1 MLRFEHVNSVRHTTS
16 VNSSHLEGRSIC
28 QKYNEASAVLTEVYC
43 STSQHNSILLVVK
56 IFMSILFGTLKYR
69 LAQCLLCV
77 VSYCFRSIDFFIAL
91 EIIPVDVIRLRR
103 SIFSLVLN
111 CTCWSEN
118 VFIYIYIW
126 STLLRLKELILH
138 LFRNAQ
144 RIFNDL
150 RNKKPEKRCTVSLK
164 FTLSR
169 CL

>member
-1 MLRFEHVNSVRHTTS
+1 MRFERVNSVRHTTS

-28 QKYNEASAVLTEVYC
+28 QKYNGAQASAVLTEVYC

-91 EIIPVDVIRLRR
+91 EIISVDVFRLRC

-118 VFIYIYIW
+118 V
-126 STLLRLKELILH
+126 
-138 LFRNAQ
+138 
-144 RIFNDL
+144 
-150 RNKKPEKRCTVSLK
+150 
-164 FTLSR
+164 
-169 CL
+169 